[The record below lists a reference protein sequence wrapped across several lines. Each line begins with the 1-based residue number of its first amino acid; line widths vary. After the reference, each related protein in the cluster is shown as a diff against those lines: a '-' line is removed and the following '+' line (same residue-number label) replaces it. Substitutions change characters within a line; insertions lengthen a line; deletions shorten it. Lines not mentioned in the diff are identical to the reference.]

1 MKKIK
6 ITTTFFLLI
15 FLLSCGYSPL
25 LQKKKTNFYI
35 SDIKLQGDRQVN
47 NHILTRLK
55 NYQNLKENL
64 NKYDLLISSSYEK
77 VIANKDSS
85 GNPKN
90 YNLKMEVNVT
100 YISVNT
106 ENNKVYKR
114 TTSLSAQ
121 DKKIDEK
128 KLEEKYKKN
137 LSDYIAQD
145 IIFYLK
151 TK

>member
-1 MKKIK
+1 MDIVHYYK
-6 ITTTFFLLI
+6 
-15 FLLSCGYSPL
+15 
-25 LQKKKTNFYI
+25 QKKTNFYI

>member
-6 ITTTFFLLI
+6 IIATFFLLI
-15 FLLSCGYSPL
+15 FFLGCGYSPL
-25 LQKKKTNFYI
+25 LETKKINFYI
-35 SDIKLQGDRQVN
+35 SDVKLQGDRQTN
-47 NHILTRLK
+47 NYILNRLK
-55 NYQNLKENL
+55 NYQNLEKNL

-77 VIANKDSS
+77 VIANRDSS

-90 YNLKMEVNVT
+90 YNLKMKVEVT
-100 YISVNT
+100 YIFLNA
-106 ENNKVYKR
+106 ENNKVYER

-121 DKKIDEK
+121 NKKIDEK

-137 LSDYIAQD
+137 LSDNIAQD